1 MEITQYTTEL
11 PLFEGI
17 KKDEI
22 SSVLGCVGAYKKTF
36 KKDNIIM
43 AQDDNACLVTVLSG
57 TIHMTMCD
65 INGNHTLISVLY
77 KGDFFGENSLCSNK
91 FSDSISFYSET
102 DCEVLFLPFAKVL
115 NYCSA
120 ACEFHHRL
128 IENAV
133 KLMASKNIEL
143 VQKLEII
150 SKKTL
155 REKILTYLSIIAN
168 NSGSYFK
175 TDMNRSDLADY
186 LCADRSALS
195 RELSKMK
202 QDGLIDFD
210 KNTFRLLKKNIN

>member
-22 SSVLGCVGAYKKTF
+22 SSVLVCVGAYKKTF

-43 AQDDNACLVTVLSG
+43 AQGDNACLVTVLSG

-77 KGDFFGENSLCSNK
+77 KGDFFGENSLCSNS

-115 NYCSA
+115 NSCSA

-155 REKILTYLSIIAN
+155 RE
-168 NSGSYFK
+168 
-175 TDMNRSDLADY
+175 
-186 LCADRSALS
+186 
-195 RELSKMK
+195 
-202 QDGLIDFD
+202 
-210 KNTFRLLKKNIN
+210 

>member
-1 MEITQYTTEL
+1 MEISQYATEL

-22 SSVLGCVGAYKKTF
+22 SLVLGCVGAYKKIF
-36 KKDNIIM
+36 KKENIILP
-43 AQDDNACLVTVLSG
+43 QDNDACLITVLSG
-57 TIHMTMCD
+57 TIHMTICD
-65 INGNHTLISVLY
+65 INGRHTLISVLY
-77 KGDFFGENSLCSNK
+77 KGDFFGENSLCSNR
-91 FSDSISFYSET
+91 FSDSISFCSET

-115 NYCSA
+115 NSCSS

-143 VQKLEII
+143 IQKLEII

-168 NSGSYFK
+168 NADGYFK
-175 TDMNRSDLADY
+175 TDMSRADLADY

-202 QDGLIDFD
+202 QDGLIDYD
-210 KNTFRLLKKNIN
+210 KNTFRLL

>member
-77 KGDFFGENSLCSNK
+77 KGDFF
-91 FSDSISFYSET
+91 
-102 DCEVLFLPFAKVL
+102 LPFAKVL
-115 NYCSA
+115 NSCSA

>member
-1 MEITQYTTEL
+1 M
-11 PLFEGI
+11 
-17 KKDEI
+17 
-22 SSVLGCVGAYKKTF
+22 
-36 KKDNIIM
+36 
-43 AQDDNACLVTVLSG
+43 
-57 TIHMTMCD
+57 
-65 INGNHTLISVLY
+65 
-77 KGDFFGENSLCSNK
+77 
-91 FSDSISFYSET
+91 
-102 DCEVLFLPFAKVL
+102 FLPFAKVL
-115 NYCSA
+115 NSCSA